1 MEWFYLLHESKC
13 FPGNWVDWILAIRW
27 QVEAIDLSHVQLTF
41 ESKFHNMYS
50 GLLFTHSCLRWL
62 VLIILIY
69 SIYRFIIGFIKHRAF
84 NKTDN
89 LFSQLT
95 DKIIQ
100 LQLVIGIVLY
110 IVSPLL
116 SGFWK
121 QEEKFSEYTDQQF
134 FGIIHAI
141 MMFIAV
147 SLISAGVAL
156 AKRELNDKMK
166 YKKLVIFFGLAFVI
180 ILISIP
186 WPFSPLSNRPY
197 IRTF

>member
-1 MEWFYLLHESKC
+1 
-13 FPGNWVDWILAIRW
+13 
-27 QVEAIDLSHVQLTF
+27 
-41 ESKFHNMYS
+41 MYS

-69 SIYRFIIGFIKHRAF
+69 SIYRFTIGIINHRSF
-84 NKTDN
+84 DKTDN

-121 QEEKFSEYTDQQF
+121 QDEKFSEYTDQQF

-147 SLISAGVAL
+147 SLISAGISI
-156 AKRELNDKMK
+156 AKRELSDKMK
-166 YKKLVIFFGLAFVI
+166 YKKLLIYFGLALVI
-180 ILISIP
+180 ILLAIP
-186 WPFSPLSNRPY
+186 WPFSPLSHRPY